1 MTSLF
6 KRRQQP
12 NPASVSTSDNP
23 ITEAVA
29 SQPSASKSKQ
39 SPGSSSISRS
49 RSLQLEPTTTT
60 TTTTSSSSF
69 KTASK
74 RRRSLGN
81 LLSPTLFPRTPE
93 EELDPLLTEDYVDP
107 DHIDAF
113 REALATDLGQ
123 QEYNPAPSNQITGS
137 SSWNVFGY
145 GNAAKTPTEI
155 GQASAAVA
163 PATSWTEPKSP
174 AMATP
179 SGTRASNPRKV
190 GRIAAASDFAPIN
203 EKVSRKKKNIV
214 DSGTREGFVFHT
226 LRWPLLLVI
235 FLFISLE
242 FLLYVMVRQL
252 VNIIEYSIAWRG
264 KKGQLRKQMRSA
276 SNYAEWKEAALA
288 QDDFLGYEKWKT
300 EDGSGFYDWI
310 LVKKVKSSL
319 RNFREKDDAEN
330 LLGVLDLCLRN
341 NFAGTENFRLYSET
355 YLGTKYL
362 VESYLAEI
370 ETALAY
376 IETTD
381 KVSLETKR
389 AFYRAVSKN
398 LGRSALCLS
407 GGASFGYYHIG
418 VVRALLD
425 ANLLPKVVTGT
436 SAGGLIAA
444 LTCTRTDQELR
455 QMLVP
460 ALADR
465 ITACEEPFSVWARRA
480 WTTGARFDT
489 VKWAEKASFFTMG
502 SMTFKE
508 AYQRTGKVLCIS
520 VIPADRH
527 SPVKLL
533 NYVTAPDCVIWSSL
547 LASAAVPGIL
557 NPVCLMQK
565 RKGTNE
571 IVPWNWGHRFKDGS
585 LRVDIPLQELHSLFN
600 VNYPIVSQVNPHVHL
615 FHFGSKGSPG
625 RPTAHRKGKGWRGGF
640 VLSAA
645 ERILKLNLSMNFKI
659 LRDLDLLPA
668 ILGQDWSSV
677 FLQRFGGAVT
687 ILPKTR
693 VWDWVRILSDP
704 DRKELTRMMSVGKS
718 VTFPKLHMIENR
730 VRLERAIEQGRKA
743 CRRAAQA
750 ANGGGGKRSVQRM
763 STVDGASR
771 TSGESQIR
779 ALGGPSSASSLPSD
793 TDNDD
798 FFTSKEIA
806 GLTKVAGSALRNGL
820 VDSAVGTPNSVGH
833 PDDVPPPPKDS
844 QSRPKPYPT
853 YSRYLIDNQ
862 SPRSGVRGEGY
873 EPEQAGRAVREWL
886 DRSHSHDGEVE
897 EEEAEEEA
905 DGEKRDVQTQLPFL
919 SAAVQSE
926 GVRRNGGRE
935 SMHRHSFGSSP
946 IHQRLRTWH
955 GNSRHSW
962 DDRSQDFGDEEDE
975 GNEVDEDRGIYE
987 SGSSDEESE
996 LPREE

>member
-1 MTSLF
+1 MASIF

-12 NPASVSTSDNP
+12 NPASLSPTTNPVVEAAASSASPSQLQQLSSTSARQQ
-23 ITEAVA
+23 TRA
-29 SQPSASKSKQ
+29 SPKLAH
-39 SPGSSSISRS
+39 
-49 RSLQLEPTTTT
+49 PT
-60 TTTTSSSSF
+60 
-69 KTASK
+69 K

-81 LLSPTLFPRTPE
+81 ILSPTLFPLTPE
-93 EELDPLLTEDYVDP
+93 QEHLDPLLTQNYVIP
-107 DHIDAF
+107 EHINAF
-113 REALATDLGQ
+113 REALAQDLGQ
-123 QEYNPAPSNQITGS
+123 QEYNPTPSSNITGS

-145 GNAAKTPTEI
+145 GNAAKTPTEL
-155 GQASAAVA
+155 GHASAATNPRTAFTA
-163 PATSWTEPKSP
+163 PNSPMMAEP
-174 AMATP
+174 T
-179 SGTRASNPRKV
+179 GTRASNPRKV

-203 EKVSRKKKNIV
+203 EKISRKKKKGSLV

-226 LRWPLLLVI
+226 LRWPFLIGI
-235 FLFISLE
+235 FVVISLE
-242 FLLYVMVRQL
+242 FLLYVLVRQL
-252 VNIIEYSIAWRG
+252 VNLIEYSIAWRG
-264 KKGQLRKQMRSA
+264 KRGQLRKRMRSA
-276 SNYAEWKEAALA
+276 QTYTEWKEAALA

-319 RNFREKDDAEN
+319 KNFRERNDAEN

-355 YLGTKYL
+355 YFGTKYL

-376 IETTD
+376 IENTD

-389 AFYRAVSKN
+389 SFYRTVSKN

-444 LTCTRTDQELR
+444 LTCTRTDAELR
-455 QMLVP
+455 TMLIP
-460 ALADR
+460 AMADR
-465 ITACEEPFSVWARRA
+465 ITACEDPFSIWARRA

-489 VKWAEKASFFTMG
+489 VAWAEKASFFTMG

-508 AYQRTGKVLCIS
+508 AYERTGKVLCIS

-565 RKGTNE
+565 QKGTGE

-585 LRVDIPLQELHSLFN
+585 LRVDIPLQDLHALFN

-640 VLSAA
+640 ILSAS

-693 VWDWVRILSDP
+693 AWDWVRILSDP
-704 DRKELTRMMSVGKS
+704 DRNELTRMMGVGKS

-730 VRLERAIEQGRKA
+730 VRLERSIEQGRKA
-743 CRRAAQA
+743 CRRAARA
-750 ANGGGGKRSVQRM
+750 NANGPKSLEPGALGDTVQLLPAI
-763 STVDGASR
+763 DGESR
-771 TSGESQIR
+771 TSGEIPTR
-779 ALGGPSSASSLPSD
+779 RGGTRSAGGSLHSD
-793 TDNDD
+793 TDGED
-798 FFTSKEIA
+798 FFTSRDVA
-806 GLTKVAGSALRNGL
+806 ALSKVAGSRGL
-820 VDSAVGTPNSVGH
+820 LDGAVGTPNSVGH
-833 PDDVPPPPKDS
+833 PDDPPAPKEGH
-844 QSRPKPYPT
+844 SRPKPYPT
-853 YSRYLIDNQ
+853 YSKYLIDTQATASSVN
-862 SPRSGVRGEGY
+862 GGEGTTDD
-873 EPEQAGRAVREWL
+873 GSDRAVREWL
-886 DRSHSHDGEVE
+886 ERSYPDAEDGNDQG
-897 EEEAEEEA
+897 EAQ
-905 DGEKRDVQTQLPFL
+905 VPFL
-919 SAAVQSE
+919 SATKQSQ
-926 GVRRNGGRE
+926 GVTRNAHGNGNGTNGE
-935 SMHRHSFGSSP
+935 SKGHRSSFGSSP
-946 IHQRLRTWH
+946 IHRRLRNWH
-955 GNSRHSW
+955 GKSRHSW
-962 DDRSQDFGDEEDE
+962 DDRSQDFGDEDVEEEEEADE
-975 GNEVDEDRGIYE
+975 RGIYE
-987 SGSSDEESE
+987 SSGDESD
-996 LPREE
+996 

>member
-1 MTSLF
+1 MASIF
-6 KRRQQP
+6 RRRQQP
-12 NPASVSTSDNP
+12 NPASLSTSGNP
-23 ITEAVA
+23 VEEAVA
-29 SQPSASKSKQ
+29 STSSTPPSAQ
-39 SPGSSSISRS
+39 SPRDPSGRARSHPPPTGTSSETSNIK
-49 RSLQLEPTTTT
+49 
-60 TTTTSSSSF
+60 TTS
-69 KTASK
+69 
-74 RRRSLGN
+74 RRRPSLGS
-81 LLSPTLFPRTPE
+81 LLSPRLFPPTPD
-93 EELDPLLTEDYVDP
+93 EELDPLLTEEYVVP
-107 DHIDAF
+107 EHIDAF
-113 REALATDLGQ
+113 RDALATDLGQ
-123 QEYNPAPSNQITGS
+123 QEYQPTSSSHITGS

-145 GNAAKTPTEI
+145 GNAAKSPTPTET
-155 GQASAAVA
+155 GQAAAAAA
-163 PATSWTEPKSP
+163 PAALLTEPKSP
-174 AMATP
+174 LMAQP

-203 EKVSRKKKNIV
+203 EKISRKSQKGSLV

-226 LRWPLLLVI
+226 LRWPLLVGI
-235 FLFISLE
+235 FTVISLE
-242 FLLYVMVRQL
+242 FLLYVLVRQL
-252 VNIIEYSIAWRG
+252 VNLIEYSIAWRG
-264 KKGQLRKQMRSA
+264 KKGQLRKRMRSA
-276 SNYAEWKEAALA
+276 SNYADWKEAALA

-319 RNFREKDDAEN
+319 KNFREKDDAEQV
-330 LLGVLDLCLRN
+330 LGVLDLCLRN

-381 KVSLETKR
+381 KVPLETKR
-389 AFYRAVSKN
+389 SFYRTASKN

-465 ITACEEPFSVWARRA
+465 ITACEEPISVWARRA
-480 WTTGARFDT
+480 WATGARFDT

-508 AYQRTGKVLCIS
+508 AYERTGKVLCIS

-533 NYVTAPDCVIWSSL
+533 NHVTAPDCVIWSSL

-565 RKGTNE
+565 RKGTGE

-585 LRVDIPLQELHSLFN
+585 LRVDIPLQDLHALFN

-640 VLSAA
+640 ILSAS

-730 VRLERAIEQGRKA
+730 VRLERAIEHGRKA
-743 CRRAAQA
+743 CRRASRASD
-750 ANGGGGKRSVQRM
+750 GKPERSPAGNTVQPLPAI
-763 STVDGASR
+763 DGSR
-771 TSGESQIR
+771 TSGESLSR
-779 ALGGPSSASSLPSD
+779 ARAGPRSATSLPSD

-798 FFTSKEIA
+798 FFTSKEVL
-806 GLTKVAGSALRNGL
+806 GLTKVAGLAARNGL
-820 VDSAVGTPNSVGH
+820 ADSAVGTPNSVTH
-833 PDDVPPPPKDS
+833 AEEPASPKAAAS
-844 QSRPKPYPT
+844 SRPKPYPT
-853 YSRYLIDNQ
+853 YSRYLIDTQ
-862 SPRSGVRGEGY
+862 ASASRTTAD
-873 EPEQAGRAVREWL
+873 EPADEHGRAVREWL
-886 DRSHSHDGEVE
+886 DRSQDLDAPKDDDYEGD
-897 EEEAEEEA
+897 A
-905 DGEKRDVQTQLPFL
+905 QLPFA
-919 SAAVQSE
+919 SAAMQSE
-926 GVRRNGGRE
+926 GTHTGTRR
-935 SMHRHSFGSSP
+935 HRPSFGSSP

-955 GNSRHSW
+955 GQSRHSW
-962 DDRSQDFGDEEDE
+962 DDRSQDFGDEDE
-975 GNEVDEDRGIYE
+975 RGVYE
-987 SGSSDEESE
+987 SSSADESDLGE
-996 LPREE
+996 RE

>member
-1 MTSLF
+1 MASIF
-6 KRRQQP
+6 RRRQQP
-12 NPASVSTSDNP
+12 NPATLAASSSSLAQGEAEASTSSTPPSAQSANP
-23 ITEAVA
+23 VARAA
-29 SQPSASKSKQ
+29 SQPPTAFSSD
-39 SPGSSSISRS
+39 GSNIK
-49 RSLQLEPTTTT
+49 TT
-60 TTTTSSSSF
+60 
-69 KTASK
+69 AK
-74 RRRSLGN
+74 RRRSLGS
-81 LLSPTLFPRTPE
+81 LLSPRLFPPTPD
-93 EELDPLLTEDYVDP
+93 EELDPLLTQDYVVP
-107 DHIDAF
+107 DHIEAF

-123 QEYNPAPSNQITGS
+123 QEYQPTPSSHITGS

-145 GNAAKTPTEI
+145 GNTAKSPTGT
-155 GQASAAVA
+155 GQASAAAA
-163 PATSWTEPKSP
+163 PAAAFAEPKSP
-174 AMATP
+174 LMAEP

-203 EKVSRKKKNIV
+203 EKIARKNKKKGSLV
-214 DSGTREGFVFHT
+214 DSGTREGFVFHA
-226 LRWPLLLVI
+226 LRWPLLIGI
-235 FLFISLE
+235 FIVISLE
-242 FLLYVMVRQL
+242 FLLYVLVRQL
-252 VNIIEYSIAWRG
+252 VNVIEYSVAWRG
-264 KKGQLRKQMRSA
+264 KKGQLRKRMRSA
-276 SNYAEWKEAALA
+276 SNYAQWKEAALA

-319 RNFREKDDAEN
+319 KNFREKDDADN

-355 YLGTKYL
+355 YFGTKYL

-376 IETTD
+376 IETTH
-381 KVSLETKR
+381 KVPLETKR
-389 AFYRAVSKN
+389 SFYRTASKN

-455 QMLVP
+455 EMLVP

-465 ITACEEPFSVWARRA
+465 ITACEEPISVWARRA
-480 WTTGARFDT
+480 WATGARFDT

-508 AYQRTGKVLCIS
+508 AYERTGKVLCIS

-565 RKGTNE
+565 RKGSNE

-585 LRVDIPLQELHSLFN
+585 LRVDIPLQDLHALFN

-640 VLSAA
+640 ILSAS

-693 VWDWVRILSDP
+693 AWDWVRILSDP
-704 DRKELTRMMSVGKS
+704 DRKELARMMSVGQS

-743 CRRAAQA
+743 CRRASRAS
-750 ANGGGGKRSVQRM
+750 NGKVEPSPAGVNVQPLPAI
-763 STVDGASR
+763 DGSR
-771 TSGESQIR
+771 TSGESFSR
-779 ALGGPSSASSLPSD
+779 PRGGPRSAASLPSD

-798 FFTSKEIA
+798 FFTSKEVL
-806 GLTKVAGSALRNGL
+806 GLSKVAGSASRNGPI
-820 VDSAVGTPNSVGH
+820 DSAVGTPNSVGLAEE
-833 PDDVPPPPKDS
+833 PPSPKGDT
-844 QSRPKPYPT
+844 SRPKPYPT
-853 YSRYLIDNQ
+853 YSRYLVDTRA
-862 SPRSGVRGEGY
+862 STSRTGGD
-873 EPEQAGRAVREWL
+873 EPQQESGRAVHEWL
-886 DRSHSHDGEVE
+886 ERSQDHGSSHTD
-897 EEEAEEEA
+897 EASAKPDDYEGA
-905 DGEKRDVQTQLPFL
+905 FL
-919 SAAVQSE
+919 SAAMQSE
-926 GVRRNGGRE
+926 GVRRNGGGSARR
-935 SMHRHSFGSSP
+935 HRPSFGSSP

-955 GNSRHSW
+955 GKSRHSW
-962 DDRSQDFGDEEDE
+962 DDRSQDFGDEEERDM
-975 GNEVDEDRGIYE
+975 YE
-987 SGSSDEESE
+987 SSSADESDLGERD
-996 LPREE
+996 L

>member
-1 MTSLF
+1 MTSIF

-12 NPASVSTSDNP
+12 NPASLSTSSNSV
-23 ITEAVA
+23 EQAVA
-29 SQPSASKSKQ
+29 SSSSAQPSISQQLSQ
-39 SPGSSSISRS
+39 SPSHSRRHSQPPNSSNSDNSNI
-49 RSLQLEPTTTT
+49 
-60 TTTTSSSSF
+60 

-93 EELDPLLTEDYVDP
+93 EELDPLLTEDYVVP
-107 DHIDAF
+107 EHIDAF
-113 REALATDLGQ
+113 REALAQDLGQ
-123 QEYNPAPSNQITGS
+123 QEYNPTSSAQITGS

-145 GNAAKTPTEI
+145 GNAAKSPTEM
-155 GQASAAVA
+155 GQASAAAA
-163 PATSWTEPKSP
+163 PSASFAEPKSP
-174 AMATP
+174 AMAEP

-203 EKVSRKKKNIV
+203 EKVSRKNKNKKGSIV

-226 LRWPLLLVI
+226 LRWPLLIGI
-235 FLFISLE
+235 FIVISLE
-242 FLLYVMVRQL
+242 FLLYVLVRQL
-252 VNIIEYSIAWRG
+252 VNVIEYSIAWRG
-264 KKGQLRKQMRSA
+264 KKGQLRKRMRSA
-276 SNYAEWKEAALA
+276 STYTEWKEAALA

-319 RNFREKDDAEN
+319 KNFREKDDAEN

-355 YLGTKYL
+355 YFGTKYL

-376 IETTD
+376 IQTTD

-389 AFYRAVSKN
+389 SFYRTVSKN

-418 VVRALLD
+418 VVRAFLD

-444 LTCTRTDQELR
+444 LTCTRTDAELR
-455 QMLVP
+455 TMLVP

-480 WTTGARFDT
+480 WAAGARFDT

-508 AYQRTGKVLCIS
+508 AYERTGKVLCIS

-533 NYVTAPDCVIWSSL
+533 NYITAPDCVIWSSL

-565 RKGTNE
+565 QKGTGE

-585 LRVDIPLQELHSLFN
+585 LRVDIPLQDLHALFN

-640 VLSAA
+640 ILSAS

-693 VWDWVRILSDP
+693 AWDWVRILSDP

-743 CRRAAQA
+743 CRRASRASSS
-750 ANGGGGKRSVQRM
+750 NGGKPDRSPLGNNIHPLPAI
-763 STVDGASR
+763 DGSR
-771 TSGESQIR
+771 TSGESQR
-779 ALGGPSSASSLPSD
+779 RREGVGAARSATSLPSD
-793 TDNDD
+793 TDNED
-798 FFTSKEIA
+798 FFTSKDVT
-806 GLTKVAGSALRNGL
+806 GLSKVAGSAIRGMV

-833 PDDVPPPPKDS
+833 PDDPPPPKE
-844 QSRPKPYPT
+844 SRPKPYPT
-853 YSRYLIDNQ
+853 YSGYLIDSQGSTSRNNEEDEAEDE
-862 SPRSGVRGEGY
+862 S
-873 EPEQAGRAVREWL
+873 GRAVREWL
-886 DRSHSHDGEVE
+886 DRSQNPSAADLADDAARETEGE
-897 EEEAEEEA
+897 
-905 DGEKRDVQTQLPFL
+905 TQLPFL
-919 SAAVQSE
+919 SAVHSKGAS
-926 GVRRNGGRE
+926 GRRNGNGTT
-935 SMHRHSFGSSP
+935 HRPNFGSSP
-946 IHQRLRTWH
+946 IHHRLRTWH
-955 GNSRHSW
+955 GHSRHSW
-962 DDRSQDFGDEEDE
+962 DDRSQDFGEEEDQ
-975 GNEVDEDRGIYE
+975 VIAAEDGERGLYE
-987 SGSSDEESE
+987 SDDSSGDESDT
-996 LPREE
+996 

>member
-1 MTSLF
+1 MAPSGQAHSHPPPTG
-6 KRRQQP
+6 
-12 NPASVSTSDNP
+12 STS
-23 ITEAVA
+23 EA
-29 SQPSASKSKQ
+29 SN
-39 SPGSSSISRS
+39 I
-49 RSLQLEPTTTT
+49 
-60 TTTTSSSSF
+60 
-69 KTASK
+69 KTISK
-74 RRRSLGN
+74 RRRSLGS
-81 LLSPTLFPRTPE
+81 LLSPRLFPPAPDE
-93 EELDPLLTEDYVDP
+93 DLDPLLTEDYVVP
-107 DHIDAF
+107 EHIEAF
-113 REALATDLGQ
+113 RDALATDLGQ
-123 QEYNPAPSNQITGS
+123 QEYQPTSSSHITGS

-145 GNAAKTPTEI
+145 GNAAKTPTET
-155 GQASAAVA
+155 GQASAAAA
-163 PATSWTEPKSP
+163 PAAAFAEPKSP
-174 AMATP
+174 LMAQP

-203 EKVSRKKKNIV
+203 EKIARKSKNKGNLV

-226 LRWPLLLVI
+226 LRWPLLIGTFLV
-235 FLFISLE
+235 ISLE
-242 FLLYVMVRQL
+242 FLLYVLVRQL
-252 VNIIEYSIAWRG
+252 VNLIEYSIAWRG
-264 KKGQLRKQMRSA
+264 KKGQLRKRMRSA
-276 SNYAEWKEAALA
+276 SNYTDWKEAALE

-319 RNFREKDDAEN
+319 KNFREKDDAEN

-355 YLGTKYL
+355 YFGTKYL

-381 KVSLETKR
+381 KIPLETKR
-389 AFYRAVSKN
+389 SFYRTASKN

-418 VVRALLD
+418 VLRALLD

-444 LTCTRTDQELR
+444 LACTRTDQELR
-455 QMLVP
+455 GMLVP

-480 WTTGARFDT
+480 WSTGARFDT
-489 VKWAEKASFFTMG
+489 VKWAEKSTFFTMG

-508 AYQRTGKVLCIS
+508 AYERTGKVLCIS

-533 NYVTAPDCVIWSSL
+533 NHVTAPDCVIWSSL

-585 LRVDIPLQELHSLFN
+585 LRVDIPLQDLHALFN

-640 VLSAA
+640 ILSAS

-704 DRKELTRMMSVGKS
+704 DRKELARMMSVGKS

-743 CRRAAQA
+743 CRRASRAS
-750 ANGGGGKRSVQRM
+750 NGKLERSPMSNAVQPLPEIEGG
-763 STVDGASR
+763 SR
-771 TSGESQIR
+771 TSGESLSR
-779 ALGGPSSASSLPSD
+779 ARVGPRSATSQPSD

-798 FFTSKEIA
+798 FFTNKEVL
-806 GLTKVAGSALRNGL
+806 GLTKAAGSEARNGL
-820 VDSAVGTPNSVGH
+820 SDSAVGTPNSVGH
-833 PDDVPPPPKDS
+833 TEKPLSPNASAP
-844 QSRPKPYPT
+844 SRPKPYPT
-853 YSRYLIDNQ
+853 YSRYLIDTQ
-862 SPRSGVRGEGY
+862 STASRTADGEGPQV
-873 EPEQAGRAVREWL
+873 EHGRAVREWL
-886 DRSHSHDGEVE
+886 DRSQDHDAFDRSDEGRAAPKEDEYEGES
-897 EEEAEEEA
+897 
-905 DGEKRDVQTQLPFL
+905 QLPFP
-919 SAAVQSE
+919 SAKTKSKGA
-926 GVRRNGGRE
+926 
-935 SMHRHSFGSSP
+935 HRDGSGNSGKRDQHRPSFGSSP
-946 IHQRLRTWH
+946 IHHRLRTWH
-955 GNSRHSW
+955 GKSRHSW
-962 DDRSQDFGDEEDE
+962 DNRSQDFGEEDE
-975 GNEVDEDRGIYE
+975 QGVYE
-987 SGSSDEESE
+987 SSSADESDLAE
-996 LPREE
+996 

>member
-1 MTSLF
+1 MTSIF
-6 KRRQQP
+6 RRRQQP
-12 NPASVSTSDNP
+12 NPASL
-23 ITEAVA
+23 
-29 SQPSASKSKQ
+29 
-39 SPGSSSISRS
+39 SIPND
-49 RSLQLEPTTTT
+49 LAPNAAA
-60 TTTTSSSSF
+60 SSSSSPPPVGSPAAAPRSRKVPPSGSF
-69 KTASK
+69 SEKSNVKTASR

-81 LLSPTLFPRTPE
+81 ILSPSLFPRTPE
-93 EELDPLLTEDYVDP
+93 EELDPLLTEDYADP
-107 DHIDAF
+107 DHIEAF
-113 REALATDLGQ
+113 RSALATDLGQ
-123 QEYNPAPSNQITGS
+123 QEYQPTSSSHITGS
-137 SSWNVFGY
+137 SSWSVFGY
-145 GNAAKTPTEI
+145 GNAAKSPTEI
-155 GQASAAVA
+155 GESAAAAA
-163 PATSWTEPKSP
+163 PAAAFSEPKSP
-174 AMATP
+174 AMTAP
-179 SGTRASNPRKV
+179 SSTRASNPRKV

-203 EKVSRKKKNIV
+203 EKVSRKSRKRRAV

-226 LRWPLLLVI
+226 LRWPLLIGI
-235 FLFISLE
+235 FIIISLE
-242 FLLYVMVRQL
+242 FLLYVLVRQL
-252 VNIIEYSIAWRG
+252 VNVIEYSVAWRG
-264 KKGQLRKQMRSA
+264 KKGQLRKRMRSA
-276 SNYAEWKEAALA
+276 SNYTDWKEAALE

-310 LVKKVKSSL
+310 LVKKVKTSL
-319 RNFREKDDAEN
+319 KNFREKDDAEN

-355 YLGTKYL
+355 YFGTKYL

-376 IETTD
+376 IENTD
-381 KVSLETKR
+381 KVPLETKR
-389 AFYRAVSKN
+389 SFYRTVSKN

-455 QMLVP
+455 EMLVP

-465 ITACEEPFSVWARRA
+465 ITACEEPISVWARRA

-489 VKWAEKASFFTMG
+489 VKWADKASFFTMG

-508 AYQRTGKVLCIS
+508 AYERTGKVLCIS

-565 RKGTNE
+565 RRGSDE

-585 LRVDIPLQELHSLFN
+585 LRVDIPLQDLHAFFN

-640 VLSAA
+640 ILSAS

-693 VWDWVRILSDP
+693 AWDWVRILSDP
-704 DRKELTRMMSVGKS
+704 DRKELSRMMSVGKS

-743 CRRAAQA
+743 CRKASRASNGKAERSLASNNVQPLA
-750 ANGGGGKRSVQRM
+750 AI
-763 STVDGASR
+763 DGASR
-771 TSGESQIR
+771 TSGESNSRPR
-779 ALGGPSSASSLPSD
+779 AGPTSSTSLPSD

-798 FFTSKEIA
+798 FFTSKEVM
-806 GLTKVAGSALRNGL
+806 GLTKVAGSARRDGL
-820 VDSAVGTPNSVGH
+820 IDSAVGTPDSVGH
-833 PDDVPPPPKDS
+833 PHEVGGAKAKGS
-844 QSRPKPYPT
+844 LASRPKPYPT
-853 YSRYLIDNQ
+853 YSRYLID
-862 SPRSGVRGEGY
+862 SHSADSRAEGDQPQV
-873 EPEQAGRAVREWL
+873 EAPDRAVREWL
-886 DRSHSHDGEVE
+886 DRSQQRDQGLANETEAAVDEDQVRGES
-897 EEEAEEEA
+897 
-905 DGEKRDVQTQLPFL
+905 QIPFF
-919 SAAVQSE
+919 SAATQSE
-926 GVRRNGGRE
+926 GVRENGNGNGNGHEKR
-935 SMHRHSFGSSP
+935 SHRPSFGSSP

-955 GNSRHSW
+955 GKSKHSW
-962 DDRSQDFGDEEDE
+962 DDRSQDFGDLEED
-975 GNEVDEDRGIYE
+975 DRGIFE
-987 SGSSDEESE
+987 SSSADESDT
-996 LPREE
+996 

>member
-1 MTSLF
+1 M
-6 KRRQQP
+6 
-12 NPASVSTSDNP
+12 
-23 ITEAVA
+23 
-29 SQPSASKSKQ
+29 
-39 SPGSSSISRS
+39 
-49 RSLQLEPTTTT
+49 
-60 TTTTSSSSF
+60 
-69 KTASK
+69 
-74 RRRSLGN
+74 
-81 LLSPTLFPRTPE
+81 FPRTPE
-93 EELDPLLTEDYVDP
+93 EELDPLLTEDYVEP
-107 DHIDAF
+107 EHIDAF

-123 QEYNPAPSNQITGS
+123 QEYNPTSSNQITGS

-145 GNAAKTPTEI
+145 GNAAKSPTETR
-155 GQASAAVA
+155 QASAAAA
-163 PATSWTEPKSP
+163 PATAFAEPKSP
-174 AMATP
+174 AMTAP

-203 EKVSRKKKNIV
+203 EKVSRKNEKNSIV

-226 LRWPLLLVI
+226 LRWPLLLII

-242 FLLYVMVRQL
+242 FLLYVVVRQL
-252 VNIIEYSIAWRG
+252 VNIIEYSVAWRG
-264 KKGQLRKQMRSA
+264 KKGQLRKRMRSA
-276 SNYAEWKEAALA
+276 NNYADWKEAALA

-355 YLGTKYL
+355 YFGTKYL

-389 AFYRAVSKN
+389 AFYRTVSKN

-508 AYQRTGKVLCIS
+508 AYERTGKVLCIS

-527 SPVKLL
+527 SPAKLL

-687 ILPKTR
+687 IWPKTS
-693 VWDWVRILSDP
+693 VWDWFRILSDP

-743 CRRAAQA
+743 CRRAARA
-750 ANGGGGKRSVQRM
+750 SNGGNGRTERSVQRM
-763 STVDGASR
+763 STMDGASR
-771 TSGESQIR
+771 TSGESQTR
-779 ALGGPSSASSLPSD
+779 APSGARSASSLPSD

-798 FFTSKEIA
+798 FFTSKEVA
-806 GLTKVAGSALRNGL
+806 ALSKVAGSAVRNGL
-820 VDSAVGTPNSVGH
+820 IDSAVGTPNNVGH
-833 PDDVPPPPKDS
+833 PDDPPPPKDQ

-853 YSRYLIDNQ
+853 YSRYLISTR
-862 SPRSGVRGEGY
+862 SPGSGAREDE

-886 DRSHSHDGEVE
+886 DRSNSHDGEVE
-897 EEEAEEEA
+897 EEEAE
-905 DGEKRDVQTQLPFL
+905 GENRDVQTQLPFL

-926 GVRRNGGRE
+926 GVRRNGRE
-935 SMHRHSFGSSP
+935 RVHRHSFGSSP
-946 IHQRLRTWH
+946 IHHRLRTWH

-962 DDRSQDFGDEEDE
+962 DDRSQDFGDEEDQE
-975 GNEVDEDRGIYE
+975 KEVDEDRGIYE

-996 LPREE
+996 LPVE

>member
-1 MTSLF
+1 M
-6 KRRQQP
+6 
-12 NPASVSTSDNP
+12 
-23 ITEAVA
+23 
-29 SQPSASKSKQ
+29 
-39 SPGSSSISRS
+39 
-49 RSLQLEPTTTT
+49 
-60 TTTTSSSSF
+60 
-69 KTASK
+69 
-74 RRRSLGN
+74 
-81 LLSPTLFPRTPE
+81 
-93 EELDPLLTEDYVDP
+93 
-107 DHIDAF
+107 
-113 REALATDLGQ
+113 
-123 QEYNPAPSNQITGS
+123 TGS

-145 GNAAKTPTEI
+145 GNATKSPTET
-155 GQASAAVA
+155 GQASAAAA
-163 PATSWTEPKSP
+163 PATAFAEPKSP
-174 AMATP
+174 AMSAP

-203 EKVSRKKKNIV
+203 EKVSPKNKKSSIV

-226 LRWPLLLVI
+226 LRWPLLLII

-242 FLLYVMVRQL
+242 FLLYVVVRQL

-264 KKGQLRKQMRSA
+264 KKGQLRKRMRSA
-276 SNYAEWKEAALA
+276 TNYADWKEAALA

-355 YLGTKYL
+355 YFGTKYL

-389 AFYRAVSKN
+389 AFYRTASKN

-455 QMLVP
+455 SMLVP

-480 WTTGARFDT
+480 WATGARFDT

-693 VWDWVRILSDP
+693 AWDWVRILSDP
-704 DRKELTRMMSVGKS
+704 DRKELTRMMSVAKS

-730 VRLERAIEQGRKA
+730 VRLERAIEQGRKVS
-743 CRRAAQA
+743 RRAARA
-750 ANGGGGKRSVQRM
+750 SNGGSGKPDRSVQRL
-763 STVDGASR
+763 STMDGGSR
-771 TSGESQIR
+771 TSGESQTR
-779 ALGGPSSASSLPSD
+779 APSGARSASSLPSD

-806 GLTKVAGSALRNGL
+806 GLTKVAGSAVRNGL

-833 PDDVPPPPKDS
+833 PDDPPPPKDQ
-844 QSRPKPYPT
+844 QSARPKPYPT
-853 YSRYLIDNQ
+853 YSRYLIDAQ
-862 SPRSGVRGEGY
+862 SPRSGIREGE
-873 EPEQAGRAVREWL
+873 EPEQTGRAVRDWL
-886 DRSHSHDGEVE
+886 DRSHPRDGEAEQDDE
-897 EEEAEEEA
+897 EEE
-905 DGEKRDVQTQLPFL
+905 GEGENRDVQTQLPFS

-926 GVRRNGGRE
+926 GVRRNGNQRV
-935 SMHRHSFGSSP
+935 HRHSFGSSP
-946 IHQRLRTWH
+946 IHHRLRTWH

-975 GNEVDEDRGIYE
+975 EQKEVDEDRGIYE
-987 SGSSDEESE
+987 SESSDDESE
-996 LPREE
+996 LPGES

>member
-1 MTSLF
+1 MASIF
-6 KRRQQP
+6 RRRQQP
-12 NPASVSTSDNP
+12 NPASLSISDNA
-23 ITEAVA
+23 EQEVVA
-29 SQPSASKSKQ
+29 TSFSTPPSAQ
-39 SPGSSSISRS
+39 TAPQVGRCRTVPPAGSSSGKSNV
-49 RSLQLEPTTTT
+49 
-60 TTTTSSSSF
+60 

-81 LLSPTLFPRTPE
+81 ILSPTLFPRTPE
-93 EELDPLLTEDYVDP
+93 EELDPLLTEDYVEP
-107 DHIDAF
+107 DHIEAF
-113 REALATDLGQ
+113 REALAADLGQ
-123 QEYNPAPSNQITGS
+123 QEYQPSSSAHITGS
-137 SSWNVFGY
+137 TSWNVFGY
-145 GNAAKTPTEI
+145 GNAAKSPTET
-155 GQASAAVA
+155 GQ
-163 PATSWTEPKSP
+163 PAEPKSS
-174 AMATP
+174 AMTEP

-203 EKVSRKKKNIV
+203 EKIARKSRNKRRAV

-226 LRWPLLLVI
+226 LRWPFLISI
-235 FLFISLE
+235 FIVISLE
-242 FLLYVMVRQL
+242 FLLYVLVRQL
-252 VNIIEYSIAWRG
+252 VNVIEYSLAWRG
-264 KKGQLRKQMRSA
+264 RKGQLRKRMRSA
-276 SNYAEWKEAALA
+276 SNYADWKEAALA

-319 RNFREKDDAEN
+319 ENFREKDDAEN

-355 YLGTKYL
+355 YFGTKYL

-370 ETALAY
+370 ETALEY
-376 IETTD
+376 IEKTD

-389 AFYRAVSKN
+389 SFYRTVSKN

-444 LTCTRTDQELR
+444 LTCTRTDEELR

-480 WTTGARFDT
+480 WATGARFDT

-508 AYQRTGKVLCIS
+508 AYERTGKVLCIS

-565 RKGTNE
+565 RKGTEE

-585 LRVDIPLQELHSLFN
+585 LRVDIPLQDLHALFN

-640 VLSAA
+640 ILSAS

-693 VWDWVRILSDP
+693 AWDWVRILSDP
-704 DRKELTRMMSVGKS
+704 DRKELARMMSVGKS

-730 VRLERAIEQGRKA
+730 VRLERAIEQGRKT
-743 CRRAAQA
+743 CRKAVRASHEKVDRSPASNTIQA
-750 ANGGGGKRSVQRM
+750 LP
-763 STVDGASR
+763 TIDGRSR
-771 TSGESQIR
+771 TSGESVSR
-779 ALGGPSSASSLPSD
+779 RGVGPRSATSLQSD

-798 FFTSKEIA
+798 FFTNKEVL
-806 GLTKVAGSALRNGL
+806 GLTKVAGSSRRDGL
-820 VDSAVGTPNSVGH
+820 DDSAVGTPNSVGH
-833 PDDVPPPPKDS
+833 SREDVSSPAKGDCM
-844 QSRPKPYPT
+844 SRPKPYPT
-853 YSRYLIDNQ
+853 YSKYLIGTHN
-862 SPRSGVRGEGY
+862 SASRASGDQPQE
-873 EPEQAGRAVREWL
+873 EADRAVREWL
-886 DRSHSHDGEVE
+886 DRSQEHNGIADNGQEAAVDG
-897 EEEAEEEA
+897 
-905 DGEKRDVQTQLPFL
+905 DDDVQGASQLPSF
-919 SAAVQSE
+919 SVEMQSGGTRGNGVQ
-926 GVRRNGGRE
+926 GKQR
-935 SMHRHSFGSSP
+935 MHQASFGSSP
-946 IHQRLRTWH
+946 IHYRLRTWH
-955 GNSRHSW
+955 GKSRHSW
-962 DDRSQDFGDEEDE
+962 DDRSQDFGDEDE
-975 GNEVDEDRGIYE
+975 EPIDQDDRGIYE
-987 SGSSDEESE
+987 SSSDEESG
-996 LPREE
+996 PADS